1 MLCLLLTFRQAN
13 LGAARIPERALG
25 DAAGDTVVS
34 LDGSVER
41 AIKRLGI
48 SLEILGARLDN
59 VDEAERKGL
68 WNMSAVTFS
77 KCGRCSGR

>member
-1 MLCLLLTFRQAN
+1 MPPSIMLLLTFLQAN

-41 AIKRLGI
+41 AIERLGI
-48 SLEILGARLDN
+48 SLEILGARLDH
-59 VDEAERKGL
+59 VDEAESEGL
-68 WNMSAVTFS
+68 WNVSAVLFS
-77 KCGRCSGR
+77 ICG